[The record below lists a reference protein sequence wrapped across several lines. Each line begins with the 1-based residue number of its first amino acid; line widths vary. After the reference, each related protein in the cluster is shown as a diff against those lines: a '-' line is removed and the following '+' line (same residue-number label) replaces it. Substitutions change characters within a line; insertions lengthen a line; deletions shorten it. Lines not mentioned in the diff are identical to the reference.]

1 MIRTTKN
8 KTIKYFKTIVSLPM
22 NIFVS
27 IFSTIIGFTLALILA
42 LCIFSV
48 IGLVIAYNI
57 LEPNTMNTIIY
68 DSINNI
74 TLIDT
79 DSIIP
84 IIENLTY
91 VMTEST
97 TIIDHTRDILIQ
109 YYESN
114 DQKIRNVIEKII

>member
-8 KTIKYFKTIVSLPM
+8 KTIKYFKTIISLPI

-27 IFSTIIGFTLALILA
+27 IFSTIIGFILALILTVS
-42 LCIFSV
+42 IFLI

-57 LEPNTMNTIIY
+57 LEPSTMNTIIY
-68 DSINNI
+68 DSVNNI
-74 TLIDT
+74 KILET

-84 IIENLTY
+84 IIENVTY
-91 VMTEST
+91 VLTEST
-97 TIIDHTRDILIQ
+97 TIIDQFQDILIQ

-114 DQKIRNVIEKII
+114 DQKIRNTIEKII

>member
-8 KTIKYFKTIVSLPM
+8 KTIKYFKTIVSLPI

-27 IFSTIIGFTLALILA
+27 IFSTIIGFTLALIFA

-84 IIENLTY
+84 MIENLTY

-97 TIIDHTRDILIQ
+97 TIIDHTHDILIQ

-114 DQKIRNVIEKII
+114 DQRIRNVIEKII